1 MSRLT
6 VENLSMAF
14 GGITAVADFS
24 FTVEPG
30 EVVALIGPNGAGKST
45 VFNAISRVYNVTQGR
60 ITWNGQDIT
69 RLKPH
74 RIAELGIA
82 RTFQNIELFDHST
95 VLHNLLIGRHT
106 ASRCNVLQQL
116 LFTGAVR
123 REEISHR
130 QRVEQVIDFFDLQA
144 YRHAAI
150 TSLPYG
156 VRKIVE
162 VARAV
167 AAQPGLLLLDE
178 PASGLSAE
186 EATDMA
192 FWIEDLQKETGT
204 GILMVEH
211 NMALVSRVADRVIAM
226 SDGRY
231 LAGGSALE
239 IQQHPDVIEVYL
251 GREPSATGMH
261 Q

>member
-1 MSRLT
+1 MSRLR

-14 GGITAVADFS
+14 GGITAVDDFS
-24 FTVEPG
+24 FSVEPG

-45 VFNAISRVYNVTQGR
+45 VFNAISRVYNVMRGR
-60 ITWNGQDIT
+60 ISYNGRDIT

-74 RIAELGIA
+74 RIAGLGIA

-106 ASRCNVLQQL
+106 ASRCNALQHL
-116 LFTGAVR
+116 LYTGAVR

-130 QRVEQVIDFFDLQA
+130 QHVEQVIDFFDLQA
-144 YRHAAI
+144 YRHTAI
-150 TSLPYG
+150 TALPYG

-167 AAQPGLLLLDE
+167 VLQPGLLLLDE
-178 PASGLSAE
+178 PASGLSTE

-192 FWIEDLQKETGT
+192 FWIEDLQKEM
-204 GILMVEH
+204 GISVLMVEH

-231 LAGGSALE
+231 LASGTARE
-239 IQQHPDVIEVYL
+239 VQQHPDVIYVYL
-251 GREPSATGMH
+251 GGEPGGAGGQT
-261 Q
+261 